1 MSPTVD
7 FDKLSEYLEAVDNI
21 LFALVFGS
29 AAGGKTTAL
38 SDVDI
43 GIYTKNEI
51 PLLEMGRLIVG
62 LEKIVGR
69 KIDLVV
75 LNDLYK
81 RKPNFAFNVVSTG
94 RLLFASNRSTF
105 VDFKRNVFL
114 YYLDAKPLID
124 MVNKSMERRVNAG
137 TFGERNYAG

>member
-1 MSPTVD
+1 MSTTVD
-7 FDKLSEYLEAVDNI
+7 FNKISDFLEADDNI

-29 AAGGKTTAL
+29 AAGSKITAL

-43 GIYTKNEI
+43 GIYIKFEI
-51 PLLEMGRLIVG
+51 PLLEMGRLFVG

-75 LNDLYK
+75 LNDLYR
-81 RKPNFAFNVVSTG
+81 RKPNFAFNIVSTG
-94 RLLFASNRSTF
+94 KLIFASDRRTF

-114 YYLDAKPLID
+114 YYLDTKTLIE
-124 MVNKSMERRVNAG
+124 MVSKSMERRVKAG
-137 TFGERNYAG
+137 AFGERNYA

>member
-1 MSPTVD
+1 MSAMVD
-7 FDKLSEYLEAVDNI
+7 FNKICNYLEADCNI

-29 AAGGKTTAL
+29 VAGRKVTTL

-81 RKPNFAFNVVSTG
+81 KKPNFAFNVVASG
-94 RLLFASNRSTF
+94 RLLFASDRAIF

-114 YYLDAKPLID
+114 YYLDTKPLID

-137 TFGERNYAG
+137 TFGERNYA

>member
-1 MSPTVD
+1 MNTTID
-7 FDKLSEYLEAVDNI
+7 FNKISDYLEADDNI

-29 AAGGKTTAL
+29 AAGSKITAL

-75 LNDLYK
+75 LNDLDK

-94 RLLFASNRSTF
+94 KLIFASDRRTF

-114 YYLDAKPLID
+114 YYMDAKPLID
-124 MVNKSMERRVNAG
+124 MVSKSMERRVNAG
-137 TFGERNYAG
+137 TFGERNYV